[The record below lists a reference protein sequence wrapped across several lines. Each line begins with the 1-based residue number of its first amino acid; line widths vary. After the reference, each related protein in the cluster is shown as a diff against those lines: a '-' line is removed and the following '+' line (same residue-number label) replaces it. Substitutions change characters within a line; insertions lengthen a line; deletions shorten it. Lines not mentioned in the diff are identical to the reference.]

1 MRGDL
6 SNYRVWGNQS
16 RKLSK
21 PTNKKTLQLL
31 PQRKT
36 KSWHKRKY
44 KLHELGTNSIY
55 IIIPTDCRWQ
65 NYIRARWTAKVGG

>member
-31 PQRKT
+31 PQRK
-36 KSWHKRKY
+36 
-44 KLHELGTNSIY
+44 
-55 IIIPTDCRWQ
+55 Q
-65 NYIRARWTAKVGG
+65 KVGIKGNINFMNWGLIAFISLFLQTVDGGTISEQGGLQR